1 MKLEGIVR
9 NGVIVPDDPAA
20 LPEGTRVRITA
31 APAEAA
37 PVEEKPDESGM
48 TFGERFAE
56 FRGAIS
62 APPDLAMQHEHYRL
76 GTPKR

>member
-1 MKLEGIVR
+1 MELEGVVH

-20 LPEGTRVRITA
+20 LPEGTRVRIAA
-31 APAEAA
+31 APAEA
-37 PVEEKPDESGM
+37 KPDESAK
-48 TFGERFAE
+48 TFGERYAAYC
-56 FRGAIS
+56 GVIS